1 MNFLYFSNSAGVEG
15 RGPAN
20 DAIVHRAATQDLLVT
35 ATVATALFTFHFSI
49 YTIYI
54 QLQCLN
60 NNKKLGSG
68 CMKNLKENLSKI
80 KLKNHMLFVYLASL
94 AKCY

>member
-15 RGPAN
+15 RGLAN

-35 ATVATALFTFHFSI
+35 ATVATALFYQ
-49 YTIYI
+49 YTLYTYI

-60 NNKKLGSG
+60 NNKKLG
-68 CMKNLKENLSKI
+68 KTT
-80 KLKNHMLFVYLASL
+80 VYSIEPFTQQR
-94 AKCY
+94 C